1 MFSIKG
7 LPKGLAVMGLVLAAA
22 ASASGQRG
30 DQEEGISRAQVAVDY
45 SYMRANAAPGD
56 CGCFNLNGG
65 SAEVAVR
72 AYRNFSAVFDLT
84 GEHAGTTS
92 IPGQSLSLLSYTGGP
107 RFSYPLHRGGRM
119 RLIPFVQGLV
129 GAMHG
134 FDGQFPNHSGALSS
148 SATDLAILVGG
159 GLDLQ
164 VKHRFAVRVVQVD
177 YGHDQL
183 PNNANNSEN
192 LLRVSAGVV
201 LRLR

>member
-1 MFSIKG
+1 MFSIRG
-7 LPKGLAVMGLVLAAA
+7 FAVLVVVLSAA
-22 ASASGQRG
+22 ASATAQAG
-30 DQEEGISRAQVAVDY
+30 DSEEGIPRAQIAVNY
-45 SYMRANAAPGD
+45 SYMRANAAPGN

-65 SAEVAVR
+65 STEVAVR

-92 IPGQSLSLLSYTGGP
+92 IPGKSLSLLSFTGGP
-107 RFSYPLHRGGRM
+107 RFSYPLHRGGRTRM
-119 RLIPFVQGLV
+119 IPFVQGLV
-129 GAMHG
+129 GAVHG

-159 GLDLQ
+159 GLDIEFS
-164 VKHRFAVRVVQVD
+164 HRLAVRAGQVD
-177 YGHDQL
+177 YGHSQL

-192 LLRVSAGVV
+192 LLRVSVGVV